1 MVKFCKDPKAE
12 PSLTDV
18 LMAMGS
24 IKPNSMFLM
33 TWPKNVPYPATSFT
47 AIAKVIGTTPL
58 RVKKTLQKGA
68 K

>member
-1 MVKFCKDPKAE
+1 MVKFVKGPKAE

-24 IKPNSMFLM
+24 IRPNSMFLM
-33 TWPKNVPYPATSFT
+33 TWPKDVPYPAKSFT
-47 AIAKVIGTTPL
+47 AIAKVIGTTAL

-68 K
+68 E